1 VKHAEVV
8 LRYEQ
13 QAWRAQG
20 PGIDVVHTE
29 LTAID
34 AAIDAALAP
43 RATPLH
49 VHVRFDMSSLPGW
62 LRQYHTHYCNY
73 SLVLSRRSE
82 QA

>member
-1 VKHAEVV
+1 V
-8 LRYEQ
+8 
-13 QAWRAQG
+13 
-20 PGIDVVHTE
+20 
-29 LTAID
+29 
-34 AAIDAALAP
+34 P